1 MNFHP
6 WASELAR
13 ALPTAARPRSLTHGQ
28 SSLIMKTKCL
38 LTTAAVIAAFLLLA
52 SLATAQTPA
61 ASGSTA
67 SATPAPASP
76 ADAATL
82 HQQGLESF
90 KQKDYKA
97 AVDLA
102 EKATKADPTNPEYFS
117 QLGIAIS
124 QRMNEVNFMQ
134 MAIMSSRLRKAFEKC
149 VELDPNHVGGLIG
162 LSRYYSNAPEIAGGS
177 LEKAKEF
184 ALRVQKIIPLQGEIE
199 LGHIAAKAEDYAEAL
214 HHYEA
219 AIALKPDN
227 AGLHNA
233 AGQMLAKLGRK
244 PEARAHFET
253 ALKLKPDFEAVKKA
267 LVELDAPAS

>member
-1 MNFHP
+1 
-6 WASELAR
+6 
-13 ALPTAARPRSLTHGQ
+13 
-28 SSLIMKTKCL
+28 MKTKCL

-52 SLATAQTPA
+52 SLANAQTPA
-61 ASGSTA
+61 
-67 SATPAPASP
+67 TPATAAPAAP

-90 KQKDYKA
+90 KQKDYKT

-184 ALRVQKIIPLQGEIE
+184 ALRVQKILPLQGEIE

-214 HHYEA
+214 QHYEA
-219 AIALKPDN
+219 AIAIKSDN

-233 AGQMLAKLGRK
+233 AGQMLAKMGRK
-244 PEARAHFET
+244 DDARAQFQT

-267 LVELDAPAS
+267 LAELDAPAS